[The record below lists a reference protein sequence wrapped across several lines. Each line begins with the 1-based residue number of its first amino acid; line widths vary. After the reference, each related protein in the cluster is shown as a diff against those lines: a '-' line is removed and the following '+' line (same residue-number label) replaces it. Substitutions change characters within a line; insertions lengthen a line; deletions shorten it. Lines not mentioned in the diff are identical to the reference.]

1 MEYFFSV
8 FLAILCCGC
17 GFFITYNIFKS
28 KEKPLS
34 QKQSI
39 ILTAAASVISLSA
52 AIFFPMLVS
61 FDDMNPFQMLRAL
74 SLLYFLIFIGFADFK
89 FMIIP
94 NKMLLIMLV
103 LGIAS
108 YAAECIVYSSEIAAI
123 ATSALLGLA
132 ICFIIF
138 YIGKLISRK
147 GMGMGDIKLAAIIGF
162 FMGLDMAIGIL
173 FWTMILS
180 ALTGIVL
187 IIAKKAKGKTK
198 IPLAPFFFLGTIVS
212 YILYA
217 INA

>member
-1 MEYFFSV
+1 MKYFFSV

-162 FMGLDMAIGIL
+162 FMEIDMAIGIL

>member
-1 MEYFFSV
+1 MKYLFSV

-34 QKQSI
+34 KKQSI

-74 SLLYFLIFIGFADFK
+74 SLLYFLIFIGLADFK

-94 NKMLLIMLV
+94 NKMLLIMLA

-108 YAAECIVYSSEIAAI
+108 YAAECIVYSSEITAI

-147 GMGMGDIKLAAIIGF
+147 GMGMGDIKLAAVIGF

>member
-1 MEYFFSV
+1 MKYFLSIFAAV
-8 FLAILCCGC
+8 LCCGC
-17 GFFITYNIFKS
+17 SFFITYNIFKS

-34 QKQSI
+34 KKQSI
-39 ILTAAASVISLSA
+39 ILTAVASVISLSA
-52 AIFFPMLVS
+52 AVFFPLFVS
-61 FDDMNPFQMLRAL
+61 FDDMGPFQMLRAL
-74 SLLYFLIFIGFADFK
+74 SLLYFLIFIGLIDFK

-94 NKMLLIMLV
+94 NKMLLVMLG

-108 YAAECIVYSSEIAAI
+108 YAAECIIYSNEVIAI

-132 ICFIIF
+132 VCFIIF
-138 YIGKLISRK
+138 YFGKIISRK
-147 GMGMGDIKLAAIIGF
+147 GMGMGDIKLAALIGF

-173 FWTMILS
+173 FWAMVLS

-198 IPLAPFFFLGTIVS
+198 IALAPFFFLGTIIS